1 MKRLRIID
9 KITRRM
15 RREDGAITV
24 DWVVLTA
31 AIVGVGMAFGS
42 MISDQAI
49 GVGDKV
55 ANHISTIEVV
65 TE

>member
-1 MKRLRIID
+1 MKMRLPHA
-9 KITRRM
+9 RRKL
-15 RREDGAITV
+15 RAEDGAVTV

>member
-1 MKRLRIID
+1 MKRLRIIE

-15 RREDGAITV
+15 RSEDGAVTV